1 MTAGARLDI
10 KSATLFRQLNMLV
23 DELGEPLAPIGG
35 DVEILQEGEFL
46 LGLFRHEA
54 KLTTE
59 DTEEDKEKL
68 TIISDWYSSSRCP
81 LWLDHPRNRL
91 YLSTSQAN
99 MTSRLSPRRRCE
111 RNDIPCRTQDVS
123 LAESRRSAN
132 ATAPVLAKFPPRP
145 YGPRNTPARLRSTSA
160 RAPDR

>member
-54 KLTTE
+54 
-59 DTEEDKEKL
+59 KL